1 MSRPRRP
8 PGEKERGR
16 GNAAEAGGDELR
28 VRLNKRLSELGLCS
42 RREADRYIER
52 GQVLV
57 DGEIVGELGVR
68 VLRSQR
74 IELTQAARTSQQG
87 KLTVLLH
94 KPVGWVSAQAE
105 AGYRPAIELVTAK
118 NLDPRLSWTPWRG
131 APPRDWIRGMAPA
144 GRLDIDSSGLLVLTQ
159 DGVIAKRL
167 IGDRSDVEKEYLVR
181 YEGPIDETVIARLRH
196 GLWLDGQALRPA
208 RVEAINDRQLR
219 FVLRQGRKRQIR
231 RMCTLVGLKVTGLK
245 RVRIGGVMLAGLA
258 RGRWRFLR
266 DKERF

>member
-16 GNAAEAGGDELR
+16 GKEAAAGGDEMR

-57 DGEIVGELGVR
+57 DGEVAGELGVR

-105 AGYRPAIELVTAK
+105 AGYRPAIELVTAE
-118 NLDPRLSWTPWRG
+118 NLDPRMSWTPWKG
-131 APPRDWIRGMAPA
+131 APPRDWYRGMAPA

-159 DGVIAKRL
+159 DGVIAKAHHR
-167 IGDRSDVEKEYLVR
+167 RQER
-181 YEGPIDETVIARLRH
+181 CREGVPCPLRRAHRRDGHRPFATWPVAR
-196 GLWLDGQALRPA
+196 WP
-208 RVEAINDRQLR
+208 
-219 FVLRQGRKRQIR
+219 
-231 RMCTLVGLKVTGLK
+231 
-245 RVRIGGVMLAGLA
+245 GLA
-258 RGRWRFLR
+258 TGAGRGDQRSATAVCPAPG
-266 DKERF
+266 